1 MMLRVI
7 EDWSAYV
14 RRVAAGLTQAQ
25 IAKRTG
31 NISMSVVGRWMR
43 SEPGQPDA
51 NNVIAFARAFGRPP
65 AEALAAAGY
74 LRPDEADPN
83 TRTPLSAYSD
93 RELINELHRRSEARG

>member
-7 EDWSAYV
+7 EDWSGYV
-14 RRVAAGLTQAQ
+14 RRVASGLTQAE
-25 IAKRTG
+25 IAKKTG
-31 NISMSVVGRWMR
+31 GVSTSNVGRWLR

-51 NNVIAFARAFGRPP
+51 NNVVAIARAFGRPP

-93 RELINELHRRSEARG
+93 RELISELHRRNQDD

>member
-7 EDWSAYV
+7 EDWAAYV
-14 RRVAAGLTQAQ
+14 RRIAPGLTQAQ
-25 IAKRTG
+25 IAKKTG
-31 NISMSVVGRWMR
+31 GISMSVVGRWMR

-51 NNVIAFARAFGRPP
+51 NNVVAFARAFGRPP

-74 LRPDEADPN
+74 LRPDEFDPN

-93 RELINELHRRSEARG
+93 RELINELHRRNQDD

>member
-14 RRVAAGLTQAQ
+14 RRIAAGLTQAQ
-25 IAKRTG
+25 IAKKTG
-31 NISMSVVGRWMR
+31 GVSTSNIGRWLR
-43 SEPGQPDA
+43 GELGQPDA
-51 NNVIAFARAFGRPP
+51 DNVISFARAFGRPP

-93 RELINELHRRSEARG
+93 RELIGELHRRSEARG